1 MLDFRDRHNITDE
14 VEVIP
19 IRKASE
25 AYERFIGLLFLLG
38 LLGLCSCSR
47 GPSLPPLS
55 PDAVV
60 LAFGDSITFG
70 TGALPGESY
79 PAVLEG
85 LIGRRV
91 VNAGVPGETTA
102 EGRLRLA
109 SLLDE
114 QRPALLLLCLGGND
128 FLQHRDESRTDE
140 NLRAMVRLA
149 RERGVAV
156 VLIAVPRFG
165 FGLRIP
171 KLYGKIA
178 RDSAIPLEQEALQKI
193 LSAGSLKSDPI
204 HPNAAGYRILAE
216 SVARLLGAAGAL

>member
-1 MLDFRDRHNITDE
+1 MLREIER
-14 VEVIP
+14 
-19 IRKASE
+19 RKISGTAMTTIK
-25 AYERFIGLLFLLG
+25 FLLILG
-38 LLGLCSCSR
+38 LLGLCSCS
-47 GPSLPPLS
+47 GTPSLSPLS
-55 PDAVV
+55 SDAVV

-70 TGALPGESY
+70 TGASPGESY

-102 EGRLRLA
+102 EGRLRLV

-128 FLQHRDESRTDE
+128 FLQRQDESRTDE
-140 NLRAMVRLA
+140 NLRAMVGLA

-156 VLIAVPRFG
+156 VLIAVPRLG

-178 RDSAIPLEQEALQKI
+178 RDAGIPLEQEALKEI
-193 LSAGSLKSDPI
+193 LSAGGLKSDPI
-204 HPNAAGYRILAE
+204 HPNAAGYRILAQ
-216 SVARLLGAAGAL
+216 SVAGLLGAAGAL